1 MKKKNPLIHFALLLF
16 IILICS
22 CQTKTGTEDNEFPIL
37 KGDYLGQ
44 PPPGM
49 KAELFAPGIVSTG
62 MSDRDITVSP
72 DMNEIYYAVLEEP
85 HYVIVFMNKEDGR
98 WKKQKIAPFSGLYDD
113 CEPQFSPDGKRLYF
127 CSTRPLEGNGEPKD
141 YDIWYV
147 ERTANGWGEPQ
158 NPGPPLNTEKNEFY
172 PSITYD
178 GTVYFT
184 SHDMNICCSKCVDGK
199 YMPPEK
205 LGDNVNTPIGEY
217 NSYVSPDESYLIFTS
232 HGWDKGAGRGD
243 LFVCFM
249 QKDGSWT
256 KPVNM
261 GLGVNSNVVDMC
273 PSVSPDGKYLF
284 FSSLRKSET
293 FVPEPVRSYDEI
305 LKNSNNP
312 QNGKMDIYWVD
323 AEIIRELR
331 PDEVR

>member
-1 MKKKNPLIHFALLLF
+1 MKRKNLCIHLFLLLF
-16 IILICS
+16 IVFLCS
-22 CQTKTGTEDNEFPIL
+22 CQTKTGKEDNTFPVL
-37 KGDYLGQ
+37 EGDYLGQ
-44 PPPGM
+44 SPPGR
-49 KAELFAPGIVSTG
+49 KAELFAPGIISTG
-62 MSDRDITVSP
+62 MNDRDITVSP
-72 DMNEIYYAVLEEP
+72 DLDEIYYSVLEEP
-85 HYVIVFMNKEDGR
+85 HYVIVFMEREDNR
-98 WKKQKIAPFSGLYDD
+98 WKRQLIAPFSGQYDD
-113 CEPQFSPDGKRLYF
+113 CEPQFSPDGRRLYF
-127 CSTRPLEGNGEPKD
+127 CSTRPLEAKGEPKD

-147 ERTANGWGEPQ
+147 ERAGNGWGEPK

-172 PSITYD
+172 PSITDD

-184 SHDMNICCSKCVDGK
+184 SHDMNIYRSRCVNGK

-205 LGDNVNTPIGEY
+205 MGDNINTPIGEY
-217 NSYVSPDESYLIFTS
+217 NSYVVPDESYLIFTS

-243 LFVCFM
+243 LFVCFV

-284 FSSLRKSET
+284 FSSLRKSEV
-293 FVPEPVRSYDEI
+293 FVPEPVQSYDEI
-305 LKNSNNP
+305 LKNSYKP

-331 PDEVR
+331 PDELR